1 MKCKFIFLLF
11 IFFKVS
17 LAFGEPNVLK
27 CNKNCGKS
35 DLNDDYSFQARIAM
49 GPDKWG
55 GNVTFIEDDIILSQG
70 HILGYSP
77 EEKNSFPRCGSD
89 ASSNPAADW
98 LHNKNDM
105 YVVAGKNYPIKTIV
119 AKVLDISIRATG
131 HPPGYDIMIA
141 HVDRFCHKC
150 NNSIKIIPIPVA
162 SKIPPINTKAL
173 HVFIPGEDKKSHGNG
188 ILSDNHLLNGE
199 IWGSK
204 NNSCTR
210 QSIKHDGITN
220 PPMVF
225 DASGSPVIYKECGK
239 YAVHGL
245 HGNGMDFDG
254 YMYEHLQLLQTQKE
268 WIQSEIY
275 RWTGRTEMLDSCSP
289 TGTRSFMPGSDFDIP
304 QSNCKKKR
312 YDKHPAEFPSCKIID
327 QKGAIK
333 FPLN

>member
-1 MKCKFIFLLF
+1 MNFITILLLL

-17 LAFGEPNVLK
+17 LAFSEPNVLK
-27 CNKNCGKS
+27 CNKNCRNPEIS
-35 DLNDDYSFQARIAM
+35 DNYTFQARIAM

-55 GNVTFIEDDIILSQG
+55 ANVTFIEDDIILSQG
-70 HILGYSP
+70 HILGYSA
-77 EEKNSFPRCGSD
+77 EEKNSIPRCGSD

-105 YVVAGKNYPIKTIV
+105 FVVAGKNYPIKKTII

-141 HVDRFCHKC
+141 HVDRFCNKC
-150 NNSIKIIPIPVA
+150 NKNIIISPIPVA

-173 HVFIPGEDKKSHGNG
+173 HIFIPGEENKSHGNG

-225 DASGSPVIYKECGK
+225 DTSGSPVIYKECDK

-245 HGNGMDFDG
+245 HGNGMDFG
-254 YMYEHLQLLQTQKE
+254 GFMYEHLQLLQTQKE

-275 RWTGRTEMLDSCSP
+275 RWTNRKDMLDACSP
-289 TGTRSFMPGSDFDIP
+289 SGRRSFMKGTKFEIE
-304 QSNCKKKR
+304 QHNCGKVIMNYNR
-312 YDKHPAEFPSCKIID
+312 PVSCKLID
-327 QKGAIK
+327 QTEALKLPN
-333 FPLN
+333 F

>member
-1 MKCKFIFLLF
+1 MNFKTILLLL

-17 LAFGEPNVLK
+17 LAFSEPNVLK
-27 CNKNCGKS
+27 CNKNCGNPDIS
-35 DLNDDYSFQARIAM
+35 DNYTFQARIAM

-55 GNVTFIEDDIILSQG
+55 ANVTFIEDDIILSQG
-70 HILGYSP
+70 HILGYSA
-77 EEKNSFPRCGSD
+77 EEKNSIPRCGSD

-105 YVVAGKNYPIKTIV
+105 YVVAGKNYPIKKTII

-141 HVDRFCHKC
+141 HVDRFCNKC
-150 NNSIKIIPIPVA
+150 KKKIIIAPIPVA

-173 HVFIPGEDKKSHGNG
+173 HIFIPGEENKSHGNG

-220 PPMVF
+220 PPIVF
-225 DASGSPVIYKECGK
+225 DTSGSPVIYKECDK

-245 HGNGMDFDG
+245 HGNGMDFRG
-254 YMYEHLQLLQTQKE
+254 FMNEHLQLLQTQKE

-275 RWTGRTEMLDSCSP
+275 CWTNIKDLLDACSP
-289 TGTRSFMPGSDFDIP
+289 SGRRSFMTGTKFEIE
-304 QSNCKKKR
+304 QHNCGKVIMNYNR
-312 YDKHPAEFPSCKIID
+312 PVSCKLID
-327 QKGAIK
+327 QTEALKLPN
-333 FPLN
+333 F

>member
-1 MKCKFIFLLF
+1 MNFKTILLLL

-17 LAFGEPNVLK
+17 LAFSEPNVLK
-27 CNKNCGKS
+27 CNKNCGNPDIS
-35 DLNDDYSFQARIAM
+35 DNYTFQARIAM

-55 GNVTFIEDDIILSQG
+55 ANVTFIEDDIILSQG
-70 HILGYSP
+70 HILGYSA
-77 EEKNSFPRCGSD
+77 EEKNSIPRCGSD

-105 YVVAGKNYPIKTIV
+105 FVVAGKNYPIKKTII

-141 HVDRFCHKC
+141 HVDRFCNKC
-150 NNSIKIIPIPVA
+150 NKNIIISPIPVA

-173 HVFIPGEDKKSHGNG
+173 HIFIPGEENKSHGNG

-225 DASGSPVIYKECGK
+225 DTSGSPVIYKECDK

-245 HGNGMDFDG
+245 HGNGMDFG
-254 YMYEHLQLLQTQKE
+254 GFMYEHLQLLQTQKE

-275 RWTGRTEMLDSCSP
+275 RWTNRKDMLDACSL
-289 TGTRSFMPGSDFDIP
+289 TGRKSFMTGKKFEIE
-304 QSNCKKKR
+304 QHNCGKVIMNYNR
-312 YDKHPAEFPSCKIID
+312 PVSCKLID
-327 QKGAIK
+327 QTEALKLPN
-333 FPLN
+333 F

>member
-1 MKCKFIFLLF
+1 MNFKTILLLL

-17 LAFGEPNVLK
+17 LAFSEPNVLK
-27 CNKNCGKS
+27 CNKNCGNPDIS
-35 DLNDDYSFQARIAM
+35 DNYTFQARIAM

-55 GNVTFIEDDIILSQG
+55 ANVTFIEDDIILSQG
-70 HILGYSP
+70 HILGYSA
-77 EEKNSFPRCGSD
+77 EEKNSIPRCGSD

-98 LHNKNDM
+98 LHNKNEM
-105 YVVAGKNYPIKTIV
+105 FVVAGKNYPIKKTII

-141 HVDRFCHKC
+141 HVDRFCNKC
-150 NNSIKIIPIPVA
+150 NKNIIISPIPVA

-173 HVFIPGEDKKSHGNG
+173 HIFIPGEENKSHGNG

-225 DASGSPVIYKECGK
+225 DTSGSPVIYKECDK

-245 HGNGMDFDG
+245 HGNGMDFG
-254 YMYEHLQLLQTQKE
+254 GFMYEHLQLLQTQKE

-275 RWTGRTEMLDSCSP
+275 RWTNRKDMLDACSP
-289 TGTRSFMPGSDFDIP
+289 FGRRSFMTGTKFEIE
-304 QSNCKKKR
+304 QHNCGKVIMNYNR
-312 YDKHPAEFPSCKIID
+312 PVSCKLID
-327 QKGAIK
+327 QTEALKLPN
-333 FPLN
+333 F

>member
-1 MKCKFIFLLF
+1 MNFKPILLLL

-17 LAFGEPNVLK
+17 LAFSEPNVLN
-27 CNKNCGKS
+27 CNKNCGNPDIS
-35 DLNDDYSFQARIAM
+35 DNYPFQARIAM

-55 GNVTFIEDDIILSQG
+55 ANVTFIEDDIILSQG
-70 HILGYSP
+70 HILGYSA
-77 EEKNSFPRCGSD
+77 EEKNSIPRCGSD

-105 YVVAGKNYPIKTIV
+105 FVVAGKNYPIKKTII

-141 HVDRFCHKC
+141 HVDRFCKKC
-150 NNSIKIIPIPVA
+150 NKNIIISPIPVA

-173 HVFIPGEDKKSHGNG
+173 HIFIPGEENKSHGNG

-225 DASGSPVIYKECGK
+225 DTSGSPVIYKECDK

-245 HGNGMDFDG
+245 HGNGMDFG
-254 YMYEHLQLLQTQKE
+254 GFMYEHLQLLQTQKE

-275 RWTGRTEMLDSCSP
+275 RWTNRKDMLDACSL
-289 TGTRSFMPGSDFDIP
+289 TGRRSFMTGRKFEIE
-304 QSNCKKKR
+304 QHNCGKVIMNYNR
-312 YDKHPAEFPSCKIID
+312 PVSCKLID
-327 QKGAIK
+327 QTEALKLPN
-333 FPLN
+333 F